1 MTSQPGRETAEH
13 HDDIDPRGCRQL
25 LEAASVGRLALVE
38 DGLPAMV
45 VLDHAVDADD
55 VLFGTGRG
63 TMLAR
68 LPHDGPVR
76 TVFEVVPTRERG

>member
-45 VLDHAVDADD
+45 VLDHAVDGDD

-63 TMLAR
+63 RCWPGCRTT
-68 LPHDGPVR
+68 GPSAPCSR
-76 TVFEVVPTRERG
+76 